1 MNTESSR
8 SPYTSPL
15 RARQKEQTGALI
27 LEAVASIL
35 RRADLSAVTIAE
47 VARVAEVTERTVYR
61 HYKTRDELLRA
72 FWPWQL
78 ERMGGRHV
86 NAPRSLEAFM
96 GALRSVFEGWDR
108 EESLVRA
115 VFFSAESRQ
124 VRAPAMAQRLRYLEG
139 FLADMAPDT
148 PEAERRKIAASIMSL
163 ASVTN
168 WLFLRDS
175 CGYDGRQAADAA
187 VKAIELILAGVR
199 ATKTTTNL
207 G

>member
-1 MNTESSR
+1 MNTEPSR

-27 LEAVASIL
+27 LEAVANIL

-86 NAPRSLEAFM
+86 NAPRSLEAFL

-108 EESLVRA
+108 EENLVRA
-115 VFFSAESRQ
+115 VFFSPESREI
-124 VRAPAMAQRLRYLEG
+124 RAPAMAQRLGYLEG
-139 FLADMAPDT
+139 FLAELAPAA
-148 PEAERRKIAASIMSL
+148 PQVERRKIAASIMSL

-175 CGYDGRQAADAA
+175 CGYDGRQAADVAI
-187 VKAIELILAGVR
+187 KAIELILAGLR
-199 ATKTTTNL
+199 GAEPAKNL